1 MNMKKEEKI
10 KEAYGEHYETVKN
23 YIDDNGWCV
32 LNVSQKEPINDFAHH
47 EKTEWKPINERVC
60 WRPKSLEGIENNNS
74 WIKIESED
82 DLPEIGTYCHF
93 IIKGFEELNNQG
105 LFDGMFWD
113 NKCAY
118 ISSVVTH
125 YQPIDKPKSPIY

>member
-1 MNMKKEEKI
+1 MKKEEVI
-10 KEAYGEHYETVKN
+10 KEAWGIAYEEVKGMLIEN
-23 YIDDNGWCV
+23 GYIAYIDLAHSS
-32 LNVSQKEPINDFAHH
+32 LNLSVFGLDLNYNNIGVRPVSLQ
-47 EKTEWKPINERVC
+47 
-60 WRPKSLEGIENNNS
+60 GIENNNG

-93 IIKGFEELNNQG
+93 IIKGFEELNNKG

-118 ISSVVTH
+118 IPSIVTH
-125 YQPIDKPKSPIY
+125 YQPIEKPKPPIY